1 MIVFWILCCL
11 FYQVYGI
18 QYTDMLF
25 SIEPID
31 VDSLT
36 FNESWIVNY
45 DDSLM
50 ERIELPVIFQLSVD
64 CSLSFPFMIKRC
76 GMCGS
81 LRMDICQSL
90 QRRVAEVILSVIPVG
105 SIQRSTTLSSRPI

>member
-1 MIVFWILCCL
+1 
-11 FYQVYGI
+11 
-18 QYTDMLF
+18 MLF

-50 ERIELPVIFQLSVD
+50 ERIELPVMF
-64 CSLSFPFMIKRC
+64 
-76 GMCGS
+76 
-81 LRMDICQSL
+81 
-90 QRRVAEVILSVIPVG
+90 
-105 SIQRSTTLSSRPI
+105 

>member
-1 MIVFWILCCL
+1 
-11 FYQVYGI
+11 
-18 QYTDMLF
+18 MLF

-50 ERIELPVIFQLSVD
+50 ERVELPVIFFNSYD
-64 CSLSFPFMIKRC
+64 CSSSFPFMIKKC
-76 GMCGS
+76 GMFGS
-81 LRMDICQSL
+81 LRMDIYRSL
-90 QRRVAEVILSVIPVG
+90 QHRVAGVILSVNPVL
-105 SIQRSTTLSSRPI
+105 SIQRFTILSLLPI